1 MRPVSIGKNLVAGT
15 TTMLYEIPRQ
25 NVGKCILLFAHNETS
40 SAKNFSAWWY
50 DKSANTEIA
59 IVDGYQLASKAFL
72 KFDGSYVVFDEGD
85 ELRVLAE
92 AGSICSVIAT
102 FELEYKPSNQ
112 NGT

>member
-1 MRPVSIGKNLVAGT
+1 MRPLSVGRNLVAGT
-15 TTMLYEIPRQ
+15 TTTMYTVPRQ
-25 NVGKCILLFAHNETS
+25 NVGKIILLYAHNETA

-50 DKSANTEIA
+50 DKSANVEIA
-59 IVDGYQLASKAFL
+59 ILDGYQLASKAYL

-92 AGSICSVIAT
+92 SGAVCSVIAT
-102 FELEYKPSNQ
+102 FELEYKPTNQ

>member
-1 MRPVSIGKNLVAGT
+1 MRVLSVGRNLVANT
-15 TTMLYEIPRQ
+15 KTTMYEVPRQ
-25 NVGKCILLFAHNETS
+25 NIGRCILLFAHNETS

-50 DKSANTEIA
+50 DKSANVEIP
-59 IVDGYQLASKAFL
+59 IVVNYPLAAKAFL

-85 ELRVLAE
+85 QMRVQSE
-92 AGSICSVIAT
+92 TGSTCSVIVT